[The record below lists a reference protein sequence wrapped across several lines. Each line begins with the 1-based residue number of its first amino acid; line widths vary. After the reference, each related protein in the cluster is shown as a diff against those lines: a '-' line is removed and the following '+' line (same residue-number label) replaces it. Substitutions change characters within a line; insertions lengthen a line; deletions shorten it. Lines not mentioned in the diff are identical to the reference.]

1 MPRVVLFLA
10 TSLAGFVADVDGGVD
25 WLFTDAD
32 YGYTDFFG
40 TIGALVM
47 GRATFDQ
54 VLGVVPWLYG
64 AVPTTVCTHR
74 PLDIPEGAPA
84 EVAEVAEGD
93 VAAWL
98 ASLRETS
105 LRGDVWLVGGGALV
119 RSFREAAL
127 IDRYVLSVHP
137 VLLGDGIP
145 LFDGTLPGAA
155 LRLIASTSF
164 PSGLVQLTYDRDL
177 LHG

>member
-1 MPRVVLFLA
+1 MPRIVLFIA
-10 TSLAGFVADVDGGVD
+10 TSLDGFVADADGGVD

-32 YGYTDFFG
+32 YGYTDFFD
-40 TIGALVM
+40 TVGALAM
-47 GRATFDQ
+47 GRTTFDQ
-54 VLGVVPWLYG
+54 ILGFGPWPYG
-64 AVPTTVCTHR
+64 DVPTTVFTHR
-74 PLDIPEGAPA
+74 PLDIPEGVP
-84 EVAEVAEGD
+84 AEVAEGD

-145 LFDGTLPGAA
+145 LFDGTLPRAD
-155 LRLIASTSF
+155 LRLTATTSF
-164 PSGLVQLTYDRDL
+164 PSGLVQL
-177 LHG
+177 

>member
-1 MPRVVLFLA
+1 MPRIVLFIA
-10 TSLAGFVADVDGGVD
+10 TSLDGFVADADGGVD

-32 YGYTDFFG
+32 YGYTDFFD
-40 TIGALVM
+40 TVGALAM
-47 GRATFDQ
+47 GRTTFDQ
-54 VLGVVPWLYG
+54 ILGFGPWPYG
-64 AVPTTVCTHR
+64 DVPTTVFTHR
-74 PLDIPEGAPA
+74 PLDIPEGVP
-84 EVAEVAEGD
+84 AEVAEGD

-105 LRGDVWLVGGGALV
+105 LPGDVWLVGGGALV

-145 LFDGTLPGAA
+145 LFAGALPRAD
-155 LRLIASTSF
+155 LRLTATTSF
-164 PSGLVQLTYDRDL
+164 PSGLVQLTYDRAL

>member
-1 MPRVVLFLA
+1 MPRVVLFIA
-10 TSLAGFVADVDGGVD
+10 TSLDGFVADVDGGVD

-54 VLGVVPWLYG
+54 VLGFVPWLYG
-64 AVPTTVCTHR
+64 AVPTTVFTHR
-74 PLDIPEGAPA
+74 PLAIPEGAPA
-84 EVAEVAEGD
+84 EVAA
-93 VAAWL
+93 
-98 ASLRETS
+98 
-105 LRGDVWLVGGGALV
+105 
-119 RSFREAAL
+119 RS
-127 IDRYVLSVHP
+127 DRYVLSVHP

-164 PSGLVQLTYDRDL
+164 PSGLVQLTYDRAL

>member
-1 MPRVVLFLA
+1 MF
-10 TSLAGFVADVDGGVD
+10 
-25 WLFTDAD
+25 
-32 YGYTDFFG
+32 
-40 TIGALVM
+40 ALVTSDYALIPVTPEYQPVV
-47 GRATFDQ
+47 GAAQTFRPVQTVRQKLNPTLGDPFFLLTQ
-54 VLGVVPWLYG
+54 VDARKRDHAAYTHYLRERYG
-64 AVPTTVCTHR
+64 DRILANVIRTSAQ
-74 PLDIPEGAPA
+74 L
-84 EVAEVAEGD
+84 AEVAEGD

-164 PSGLVQLTYDRDL
+164 PSGLVQLTYDRAL